1 MTEAESADGSIAA
14 EEARSFD
21 RLVNFTDAVVAI
33 AITLQLLPL
42 ATIKGPGEGQTVV
55 DVFSENSGTIFT
67 FLLSFVIVVVMWI
80 NHNRIFNVLR
90 RADGTILWLNI
101 AWLVSIAFLPWPT
114 AMYGDA
120 TNQTAQQV
128 GGIALLYWSNLA
140 VISLILTLIAWH
152 AARRPDLLAPGA
164 ASRGWLADRKR
175 SRLRGIVFPAWFI
188 VIGLACE
195 FFTPQ
200 ASWLALGLIPI
211 GRWLNHRPKVS
222 SASDPRP
229 SGTPPTGSPP
239 S

>member
-1 MTEAESADGSIAA
+1 
-14 EEARSFD
+14 
-21 RLVNFTDAVVAI
+21 
-33 AITLQLLPL
+33 
-42 ATIKGPGEGQTVV
+42 
-55 DVFSENSGTIFT
+55 
-67 FLLSFVIVVVMWI
+67 
-80 NHNRIFNVLR
+80 
-90 RADGTILWLNI
+90 
-101 AWLVSIAFLPWPT
+101 
-114 AMYGDA
+114 MYGDA